1 VTRVAGG
8 PPNRPRRAL
17 KRPGRR
23 FQPEPIDR
31 PRHSTRAIE
40 LFNAGRYWDAHE
52 ELEVIW
58 RSVPEEDEALV
69 LQGLIQ
75 SAAALL
81 HRERNNVHGVQS
93 VGGAAL
99 EKLAGRQHPAI
110 EFETVEFRGALETA
124 LVRGGPPPTLRLR
137 IS

>member
-1 VTRVAGG
+1 VTVADGG
-8 PPNRPRRAL
+8 PPSRPSRPS
-17 KRPGRR
+17 KRPDRR
-23 FQPEPIDR
+23 YRPGPIDR
-31 PRHSTRAIE
+31 PGHSARAIA

-58 RSVPEEDEALV
+58 RSVPDGDEALV

-81 HRERNNVHGVQS
+81 HRERNNVHGVRS

-99 EKLAGRQHPAI
+99 DKLAGQQHPAI

-124 LVRGGPPPTLRLR
+124 LVRGGPPPTLQLR

>member
-1 VTRVAGG
+1 MTVVAGG
-8 PPNRPRRAL
+8 HPGGPRRAP
-17 KRPGRR
+17 KRSGRR
-23 FQPEPIDR
+23 YRPEPIDR

-40 LFNAGRYWDAHE
+40 LFNARRYWDAHE
-52 ELEVIW
+52 ELEIIW
-58 RSVPEEDEALV
+58 RSVPDGDEALV

-81 HRERNNVHGVQS
+81 HRERDNAHGVRS

-99 EKLAGRQHPAI
+99 DKLAGRQHPAI